1 MLFGLKE
8 KPHYEF
14 GINLKT
20 NCKGE
25 LLVEICELAFIGN
38 KCVEENLIK
47 TMEPD
52 EFEVF
57 RERLEDVSKAI
68 SLIKDLHPEE
78 ETVFKPTKFQMEF
91 QDDSKVQTA

>member
-1 MLFGLKE
+1 MFGLRE
-8 KPHYEF
+8 KPKYEF

-25 LLVEICELAFIGN
+25 LLVEICELAFVGN
-38 KCVEENLIK
+38 KCIEETLIK
-47 TMEPD
+47 TMTPS

-68 SLIKDLHPEE
+68 TLIKDLHPEE
-78 ETVFKPTKFQMEF
+78 EPVFKSRFQMEF